1 MDWNDEDDFDE
12 EEYAD
17 LYADEDEA
25 AELDLQQ
32 DIESEAESVDLSRFE
47 SSAEKNVFS
56 RRNRIWVRRAVSKPR
71 RHRKSDEKG
80 DWSEAAFP
88 DSLELF
94 RDQERNSEAFEALR
108 SSARDKEVRNFLICG
123 PRGSGKTAA
132 CVAYVK
138 DFARPDADP
147 KAEGL
152 ISASRGAAAPSR
164 HRRDSSPG
172 MMEVGGLFLEFE
184 AVRTDSSEYDAHA
197 VVSHRRTSPT
207 ASRSSSTRYWSRIP
221 RSGRP

>member
-32 DIESEAESVDLSRFE
+32 DIESEPESVDLSRFE

-80 DWSEAAFP
+80 DWS
-88 DSLELF
+88 
-94 RDQERNSEAFEALR
+94 
-108 SSARDKEVRNFLICG
+108 
-123 PRGSGKTAA
+123 
-132 CVAYVK
+132 
-138 DFARPDADP
+138 
-147 KAEGL
+147 
-152 ISASRGAAAPSR
+152 
-164 HRRDSSPG
+164 
-172 MMEVGGLFLEFE
+172 
-184 AVRTDSSEYDAHA
+184 
-197 VVSHRRTSPT
+197 
-207 ASRSSSTRYWSRIP
+207 
-221 RSGRP
+221 

>member
-88 DSLELF
+88 DSLDHF
-94 RDQERNSEAFEALR
+94 RDQGRNAEALAIKM
-108 SSARDKEVRNFLICG
+108 SI
-123 PRGSGKTAA
+123 
-132 CVAYVK
+132 
-138 DFARPDADP
+138 
-147 KAEGL
+147 
-152 ISASRGAAAPSR
+152 
-164 HRRDSSPG
+164 
-172 MMEVGGLFLEFE
+172 
-184 AVRTDSSEYDAHA
+184 
-197 VVSHRRTSPT
+197 T
-207 ASRSSSTRYWSRIP
+207 ASSRSF
-221 RSGRP
+221 RPPGQITKPSQRA